1 MAGPGAGPEAEKEVT
16 AAELGGGGSRHVSSG
31 RTGVGVH
38 AVSAEKVDTHVRVAG
53 ARADLLG
60 IVGASASGKSILQS
74 WPETAAPTSLA
85 CCLGLNGLPDS
96 LDCFCCSK
104 LLPGLCPVLRYP
116 APVCL
121 ATKELFLQSY

>member
-60 IVGASASGKSILQS
+60 IVGG
-74 WPETAAPTSLA
+74 E
-85 CCLGLNGLPDS
+85 
-96 LDCFCCSK
+96 CFREEH
-104 LLPGLCPVLRYP
+104 PPVL
-116 APVCL
+116 A
-121 ATKELFLQSY
+121 